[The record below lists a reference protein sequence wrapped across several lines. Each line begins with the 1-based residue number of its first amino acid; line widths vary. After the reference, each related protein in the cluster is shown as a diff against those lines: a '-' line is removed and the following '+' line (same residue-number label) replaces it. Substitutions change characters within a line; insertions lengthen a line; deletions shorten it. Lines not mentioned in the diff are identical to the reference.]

1 MATFNK
7 FNQFV
12 GDLANGKI
20 NLASD
25 ALKVMLTNTAPVA
38 TNSYYSD
45 VSGTELANGNGYTTG
60 GAAVTTTSDTDAS
73 GTVKVI
79 LQPVT
84 FTSATG
90 TMGPFRYAVLYDSTP
105 ALASAKTLIAYF
117 DYGSSISLN
126 GASGESF
133 QVAFDVVNGAFQ
145 IS

>member
-1 MATFNK
+1 MAAFNK

-12 GDLANGKI
+12 GDLANGKY

-38 TNSYYSD
+38 TNAVYAD

-60 GAAVTTTSDTDAS
+60 GAAVTTTSDTDTS

-90 TMGPFRYAVLYDSTP
+90 TMGPFRYAILYDTTP
-105 ALASAKTLIAYF
+105 TTPLKPLIAWF

-133 QVAFDVVNGAFQ
+133 QVAFDTVNGAFT
-145 IS
+145 IA